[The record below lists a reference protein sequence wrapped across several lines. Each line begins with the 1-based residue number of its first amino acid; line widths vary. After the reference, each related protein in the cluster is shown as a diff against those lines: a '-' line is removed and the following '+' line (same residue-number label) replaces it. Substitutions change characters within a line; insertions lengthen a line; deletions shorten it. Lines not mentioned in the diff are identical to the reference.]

1 MVGENMT
8 WDGQSITSVGDSMI
22 RAGQT
27 VTRVGE
33 IVKCA
38 RMNEKP

>member
-8 WDGQSITSVGDSMI
+8 WDGHSITSVGDSMI